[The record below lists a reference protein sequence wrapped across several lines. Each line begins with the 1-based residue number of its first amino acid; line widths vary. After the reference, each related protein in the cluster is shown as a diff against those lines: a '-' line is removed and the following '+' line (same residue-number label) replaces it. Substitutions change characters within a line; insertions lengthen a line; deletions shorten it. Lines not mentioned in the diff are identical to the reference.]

1 MKKAIFKMILDFYQ
15 NNNQSGMTVSWIL
28 DTFIKQGDANVSL
41 EEINDAL
48 EQLQKEGKIIW
59 MVGGF
64 YKPS

>member
-15 NNNQSGMTVSWIL
+15 NNNQSGMTASWIL

-48 EQLQKEGKIIW
+48 E
-59 MVGGF
+59 
-64 YKPS
+64 